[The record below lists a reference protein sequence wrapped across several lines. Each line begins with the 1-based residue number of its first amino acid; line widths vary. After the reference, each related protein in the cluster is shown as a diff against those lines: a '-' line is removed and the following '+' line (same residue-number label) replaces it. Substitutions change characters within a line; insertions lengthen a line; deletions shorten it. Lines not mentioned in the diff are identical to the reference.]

1 MLPLHRH
8 EFVETWEGMIA
19 FGYSRDDDERSLIA
33 FLQKFSDDDLMRLLS
48 SRLTDQE
55 IDNLV
60 NLLMGLLKKHLS
72 DGEYHRYFLKAG
84 GRPHVELRSQGD

>member
-1 MLPLHRH
+1 MPPLHRH

-19 FGYSRDDDERSLIA
+19 FGYSREDNERSLIA
-33 FLQKFSDDDLMRLLS
+33 FLQKFSDDDLMELLS
-48 SRLTDQE
+48 LRLTDQE

-84 GRPHVELRSQGD
+84 GSP